1 MTMTMT
7 TNTDTPVRASVEE
20 RLTRIESRLAQLMLY
35 LKADVYGRNAEG
47 GFFLNLDIYLEQKDD
62 S

>member
-1 MTMTMT
+1 MT
-7 TNTDTPVRASVEE
+7 TPAHAHIEE

-47 GFFLNLDIYLEQKDD
+47 GFFINLDIHSDKGDD